1 MKRIVAV
8 LIVLM
13 LATPALF
20 AQETLREVVREY
32 QDNNSEFTFVIPSF
46 MIKMGLAFGDMEDE
60 DREILEMLDDMKI
73 VISQK
78 GFEKNDFALL
88 DKGIK
93 SGKFSEVMTVYDG
106 NEKVRMVV
114 NKKSERKSEMLMLVE
129 SDEENVLMLFNF
141 NGENDYKKFLSLAK
155 KQ

>member
-8 LIVLM
+8 IIVIM

-32 QDNNSEFTFVIPSF
+32 QNNNSEFTFVIPSF
-46 MIKMGLAFGDMEDE
+46 MIKMGLAFGDMEEE
-60 DREILEMLDDMKI
+60 DREILEILDDMKI
-73 VISQK
+73 IICQK
-78 GFEKNDFALL
+78 DFQKNDFALL

-93 SGKFSEVMTVYDG
+93 SGKFVEVMTVYDG

-114 NKKSERKSEMLMLVE
+114 NKKSEKKSEMLMLVE
-129 SDEENVLMLFNF
+129 SDDENVMMLFNF
-141 NGENDYKKFLSLAK
+141 HGEDDYKKFLSLAN
-155 KQ
+155 

>member
-78 GFEKNDFALL
+78 SFEKNDFALL